1 MTKPVAIVTGASRG
15 VGKAVA
21 ILLAEKGWNLTLT
34 CSSSLEEAQ
43 KVAKECND
51 LGVETLVLTADV
63 SDESKCQETVQKTI
77 DKWKRLDT
85 LVNNAGRTVFNAHE
99 NLAGLS
105 SEDFVEIYK
114 TNTVGPYMMI
124 KEAEESLRQSPN
136 ASIVNIA
143 SIAGV
148 IGVGSSIAYV
158 ASKGALVM
166 MTKSLAKALGPI
178 RINAICPGF
187 IEGEWLKTG
196 LGDETYEATKSFI
209 ESSTPLSMVCNPEK
223 VAKGVW
229 FFIEDA
235 VATTGETLILDGGF
249 HLK

>member
-1 MTKPVAIVTGASRG
+1 M
-15 VGKAVA
+15 
-21 ILLAEKGWNLTLT
+21 TLT

-51 LGVETLVLTADV
+51 LGAETLVFTADV

-124 KEAEESLRQSPN
+124 KEAEEFLRQSPN

>member
-15 VGKAVA
+15 VG
-21 ILLAEKGWNLTLT
+21 
-34 CSSSLEEAQ
+34 

-124 KEAEESLRQSPN
+124 KEAEEFLRQSPN

-209 ESSTPLSMVCNPEK
+209 ESSTPLSIVCNPEK

>member
-1 MTKPVAIVTGASRG
+1 MNKPVAIITGASRG

-21 ILLAEKGWNLTLT
+21 IMLAEKGWNLTLT
-34 CSSSLEEAQ
+34 CSSSLKEAE

-51 LGVETLVLTADV
+51 LGAETLVLVSDV
-63 SDESKCQETVQKTI
+63 SNDLKCRETVDATI
-77 DKWKRLDT
+77 EKLNKLYT
-85 LVNNAGRTVFNAHE
+85 LINNAGRTVFKAHE
-99 NLAGLS
+99 NMSVLK
-105 SEDFVEIYK
+105 SEDFLEIYK

-124 KEAEESLRQSPN
+124 KEAEEFLRKSPI
-136 ASIVNIA
+136 ASVVNIA

-187 IEGEWLKTG
+187 IEGEWLKKG
-196 LGDETYEATKSFI
+196 LGDEAYEATKNYI
-209 ESSTPLSMVCNPEK
+209 ESSTPLNMVCNPEK

-229 FFIEDA
+229 FFVEDA

>member
-15 VGKAVA
+15 VGRAVA

-51 LGVETLVLTADV
+51 LGAETLVFTADV

-124 KEAEESLRQSPN
+124 KEAEEFLRQSPN

>member
-15 VGKAVA
+15 VGRAVA

-51 LGVETLVLTADV
+51 LGAETLVLTADV

-99 NLAGLS
+99 NLSGLS

-124 KEAEESLRQSPN
+124 KEAEEFLRQSPN

-196 LGDETYEATKSFI
+196 LGDETYETTKSFI

>member
-21 ILLAEKGWNLTLT
+21 LLLAEKGWNLTLT
-34 CSSSLEEAQ
+34 CSSSLKEAK

-51 LGVETLVLTADV
+51 LGSETLVLTADV
-63 SDESKCQETVQKTI
+63 SDESKCKETVQKTI
-77 DKWKRLDT
+77 EEWKRLDV
-85 LVNNAGRTVFNAHE
+85 LINNAGKTVFNAHE
-99 NLAGLS
+99 NLAGLK
-105 SEDFVEIYK
+105 SEDFLEIYK

-124 KEAEESLRQSPN
+124 KEAEEFLRKSPI
-136 ASIVNIA
+136 ASVVNIA

-196 LGDETYEATKSFI
+196 LGDEAYEATKNFI
-209 ESSTPLSMVCNPEK
+209 ESSTPLNMVCNPEK

-229 FFIEDA
+229 FFVEDA

>member
-1 MTKPVAIVTGASRG
+1 MTKSVAVVTGASRG
-15 VGKAVA
+15 VGRAVA

-34 CSSSLEEAQ
+34 CSSSLEEAE

-51 LGVETLVLTADV
+51 LGAETLVLIADV
-63 SDESKCQETVQKTI
+63 SDESKCKETVQKTI
-77 DKWKRLDT
+77 DKWKRLDV
-85 LVNNAGRTVFNAHE
+85 LINNAGKTVFNAHE
-99 NLAGLS
+99 NLAGLKT
-105 SEDFVEIYK
+105 EDFVEIYK

-124 KEAEESLRQSPN
+124 KEAEEFLRQSPI
-136 ASIVNIA
+136 ASVVNIA
-143 SIAGV
+143 SIAGI

-196 LGDETYEATKSFI
+196 LGDEAYEATKSFI
-209 ESSTPLSMVCNPEK
+209 ESTTPLSMVCNPEK

>member
-1 MTKPVAIVTGASRG
+1 MTKSVAVVTGASRG
-15 VGKAVA
+15 VGRAVA

-34 CSSSLEEAQ
+34 CSSSLEEAE

-51 LGVETLVLTADV
+51 LGAETLVLIADV
-63 SDESKCQETVQKTI
+63 SDESKCKETVQKTI
-77 DKWKRLDT
+77 DKWKRLDV
-85 LVNNAGRTVFNAHE
+85 LINNAGKTVFNAHE
-99 NLAGLS
+99 NLAGLKT
-105 SEDFVEIYK
+105 EDFVEIYK

-124 KEAEESLRQSPN
+124 KEAEEFLRRSPI
-136 ASIVNIA
+136 ASVVNIA

-196 LGDETYEATKSFI
+196 LGDEAYKATKSFI
-209 ESSTPLSMVCNPEK
+209 ESTTPLSMVCNPEK

-235 VATTGETLILDGGF
+235 IATTGETLILDGGF

>member
-1 MTKPVAIVTGASRG
+1 MNKPVAIITGASRG

-21 ILLAEKGWNLTLT
+21 IMLAEKGWNLTLT
-34 CSSSLEEAQ
+34 CSSSLKEAE

-51 LGVETLVLTADV
+51 LGAETLVLVSDV
-63 SDESKCQETVQKTI
+63 SNDLKCRETVDATI
-77 DKWKRLDT
+77 EKWNKLDT
-85 LVNNAGRTVFNAHE
+85 LINNAGRTVFNAHE
-99 NLAGLS
+99 NMSGLTT
-105 SEDFVEIYK
+105 EDFVEIYK

-124 KEAEESLRQSPN
+124 KESEKHLRKSPI
-136 ASIVNIA
+136 ASVVNIA

-187 IEGEWLKTG
+187 IEGEWLKSG
-196 LGDETYEATKSFI
+196 LGDEAYEATKSFI

-223 VAKGVW
+223 VAKGVF

-235 VATTGETLILDGGF
+235 IATTGETLILDGGF

>member
-15 VGKAVA
+15 VGRAVA

-51 LGVETLVLTADV
+51 LGAETLVLTADV

-124 KEAEESLRQSPN
+124 KEAEEFLRQSPN

-209 ESSTPLSMVCNPEK
+209 EFN
-223 VAKGVW
+223 
-229 FFIEDA
+229 IR
-235 VATTGETLILDGGF
+235 
-249 HLK
+249 

>member
-21 ILLAEKGWNLTLT
+21 LLLAEKGWNLTLT
-34 CSSSLEEAQ
+34 CSSSLKEAK
-43 KVAKECND
+43 KVAKKCND
-51 LGVETLVLTADV
+51 LGAETIVLTADV
-63 SDESKCQETVQKTI
+63 SDESKCKETVQKTI
-77 DKWKRLDT
+77 EEWKRLDV
-85 LVNNAGRTVFNAHE
+85 LINNAGKTVFNAHE
-99 NLAGLS
+99 NLAGLK
-105 SEDFVEIYK
+105 SEDFLEIYK

-124 KEAEESLRQSPN
+124 KEAEEFLRKSPI
-136 ASIVNIA
+136 ASVVNIA

-196 LGDETYEATKSFI
+196 LGDEAYEATKNFI
-209 ESSTPLSMVCNPEK
+209 ESSTPLNMVCNPEK

-229 FFIEDA
+229 FFVEDA

>member
-21 ILLAEKGWNLTLT
+21 LLLAEKGWNLTLT
-34 CSSSLEEAQ
+34 CSSSLKEAK
-43 KVAKECND
+43 KVEKECNE
-51 LGVETLVLTADV
+51 LGSETIVLTADV
-63 SDESKCQETVQKTI
+63 TDESKCKETVQKTI
-77 DKWKRLDT
+77 EEWKRLDV
-85 LVNNAGRTVFNAHE
+85 LINNAGKTVFNAHE
-99 NLAGLS
+99 NLVGLK
-105 SEDFVEIYK
+105 SEDFLEIYK

-124 KEAEESLRQSPN
+124 KEAEEFLRKSPI
-136 ASIVNIA
+136 ASVVNIA

-196 LGDETYEATKSFI
+196 LGDEAYEATKNFI
-209 ESSTPLSMVCNPEK
+209 ESSTPLNMVCNPEK

-229 FFIEDA
+229 FFVEDA

>member
-21 ILLAEKGWNLTLT
+21 LLLAEKGWNLTLT
-34 CSSSLEEAQ
+34 CSSSLKEAK

-51 LGVETLVLTADV
+51 LGSETIVLTADV
-63 SDESKCQETVQKTI
+63 SDESKCKETVQKTI
-77 DKWKRLDT
+77 EEWKRLDV
-85 LVNNAGRTVFNAHE
+85 LINNAGKTVFNAHE
-99 NLAGLS
+99 NLVGLK
-105 SEDFVEIYK
+105 SEDFLEIYK

-124 KEAEESLRQSPN
+124 KEAEEFLRKSPI
-136 ASIVNIA
+136 ASVVNIA

-196 LGDETYEATKSFI
+196 LGDEAYEATKNFI
-209 ESSTPLSMVCNPEK
+209 ESSTPLNMVCNPEK

-229 FFIEDA
+229 FFVEDA

>member
-15 VGKAVA
+15 VGIAVA
-21 ILLAEKGWNLTLT
+21 LFLAEKGWNLTLT

-51 LGVETLVLTADV
+51 LGAETLVFTADV

-124 KEAEESLRQSPN
+124 KEAEDFLRQSPN

>member
-1 MTKPVAIVTGASRG
+1 MTRSVAIVTGASRG

-34 CSSSLEEAQ
+34 CSSSLEEAE

-51 LGVETLVLTADV
+51 LGAETLVLIADV
-63 SDESKCQETVQKTI
+63 SDESKCKQTVRKTI
-77 DKWKRLDT
+77 DKWQRLDV
-85 LVNNAGRTVFNAHE
+85 LINNAGKTVFNAHE
-99 NLAGLS
+99 NLAGLKT
-105 SEDFVEIYK
+105 EDFVEIYK

-124 KEAEESLRQSPN
+124 KEAEEFLRQSPI
-136 ASIVNIA
+136 ASVVNIA

-196 LGDETYEATKSFI
+196 LGDEAYEATKSFI
-209 ESSTPLSMVCNPEK
+209 ESTTPLSMVCNPEK

>member
-1 MTKPVAIVTGASRG
+1 MTKSVAIVTGASRG

-21 ILLAEKGWNLTLT
+21 LLLAEKGWNLTLT
-34 CSSSLEEAQ
+34 CSSSLKEAK

-51 LGVETLVLTADV
+51 LGSETIVLTADV
-63 SDESKCQETVQKTI
+63 SDESKCKETVQKTI
-77 DKWKRLDT
+77 EEWKRLDV
-85 LVNNAGRTVFNAHE
+85 LINNAGKTVFNAHE
-99 NLAGLS
+99 NLAGLK
-105 SEDFVEIYK
+105 SEDFLEIYK

-124 KEAEESLRQSPN
+124 KEAEEFLRKSPI
-136 ASIVNIA
+136 ASVVNIA

-196 LGDETYEATKSFI
+196 LGDEAYEATKNFI
-209 ESSTPLSMVCNPEK
+209 ESSTPLNMVCNPEK

-229 FFIEDA
+229 FFVEDA

>member
-1 MTKPVAIVTGASRG
+1 MTKSVAIVTGASRG

-34 CSSSLEEAQ
+34 CSSSLEEAEE
-43 KVAKECND
+43 VAKECND
-51 LGVETLVLTADV
+51 LGAETLVLIADV
-63 SDESKCQETVQKTI
+63 SDESKCKQTVRKTI
-77 DKWKRLDT
+77 DKWQRLDV
-85 LVNNAGRTVFNAHE
+85 LINNAGKTVFNAHE
-99 NLAGLS
+99 NLAGLKT
-105 SEDFVEIYK
+105 EDFVEIYK

-124 KEAEESLRQSPN
+124 KEAEEFLRQSPI
-136 ASIVNIA
+136 ASVVNIA

-196 LGDETYEATKSFI
+196 LGDEAYEATKSFI
-209 ESSTPLSMVCNPEK
+209 ESTTPLSMVCNPEK

>member
-1 MTKPVAIVTGASRG
+1 MTKSVAVVTGASRG
-15 VGKAVA
+15 VGRAVA

-34 CSSSLEEAQ
+34 CSSSLEEAE

-51 LGVETLVLTADV
+51 LGAETLVLIADV
-63 SDESKCQETVQKTI
+63 SDESKCKETVQKTI
-77 DKWKRLDT
+77 DKWKRLDV
-85 LVNNAGRTVFNAHE
+85 LINNAGKTVFNAHE
-99 NLAGLS
+99 NLAGLKT
-105 SEDFVEIYK
+105 EDFVEIYK

-124 KEAEESLRQSPN
+124 KEAEEFLRQSPI
-136 ASIVNIA
+136 ASVVNIA

-196 LGDETYEATKSFI
+196 LGDEAYKATKSFI
-209 ESSTPLSMVCNPEK
+209 ESTTPLSMVCNPEK

-235 VATTGETLILDGGF
+235 IATTGETLILDGGF

>member
-15 VGKAVA
+15 VGRAVA

-51 LGVETLVLTADV
+51 LGAETLVFTADV

-77 DKWKRLDT
+77 NKWKRLDT

-124 KEAEESLRQSPN
+124 KEAEDFLRQSPN

>member
-1 MTKPVAIVTGASRG
+1 MTKSVAVVTGASRG
-15 VGKAVA
+15 VGRAVA

-34 CSSSLEEAQ
+34 CSSSLEEAE

-51 LGVETLVLTADV
+51 LGAETLVLIADV
-63 SDESKCQETVQKTI
+63 SDESKCKETVQKTI
-77 DKWKRLDT
+77 DKWQRLDV
-85 LVNNAGRTVFNAHE
+85 LINNAGKTVFNAHE
-99 NLAGLS
+99 NLAGLKT
-105 SEDFVEIYK
+105 EDFVEIYK

-124 KEAEESLRQSPN
+124 KEAEEFLRQSPI
-136 ASIVNIA
+136 ASVVNIA

-196 LGDETYEATKSFI
+196 LGDEAYEATKSFI
-209 ESSTPLSMVCNPEK
+209 ESTTPLSMVCNPEK

-235 VATTGETLILDGGF
+235 IATTGETLILDGGF

>member
-15 VGKAVA
+15 VGRAVS

-51 LGVETLVLTADV
+51 LGAETLVLTADV

-124 KEAEESLRQSPN
+124 KEAEEFLRQSPN

>member
-1 MTKPVAIVTGASRG
+1 MNKPVAIITGASRG

-21 ILLAEKGWNLTLT
+21 IMLAEKGWNLTLT
-34 CSSSLEEAQ
+34 CSNSLKEAEE
-43 KVAKECND
+43 VAKECND
-51 LGVETLVLTADV
+51 LGAETLVLVSDV
-63 SDESKCQETVQKTI
+63 SDDLKCRETVDRTI
-77 DKWKRLDT
+77 EKWNKLDT
-85 LVNNAGRTVFNAHE
+85 LINNAGRTVFNAHE
-99 NLAGLS
+99 NMSGLTT
-105 SEDFVEIYK
+105 EDFVEIYK

-124 KEAEESLRQSPN
+124 KESEKYLRKSPI
-136 ASIVNIA
+136 ASVVNIA

-166 MTKSLAKALGPI
+166 MTNSLAKALGPI

-187 IEGEWLKTG
+187 IEGEWLKSG
-196 LGDETYEATKSFI
+196 LGDEAYEATKSFI
-209 ESSTPLSMVCNPEK
+209 ENSTPLSMVCNPEK
-223 VAKGVW
+223 VAKGVF

-235 VATTGETLILDGGF
+235 IATTGETLILDGGF

>member
-15 VGKAVA
+15 VGRAVA
-21 ILLAEKGWNLTLT
+21 MLLAEKGWNLTLT

-51 LGVETLVLTADV
+51 LGAETLVFTADV

-77 DKWKRLDT
+77 NKWKRLDT

-124 KEAEESLRQSPN
+124 KEAEDFLRQSPN

>member
-124 KEAEESLRQSPN
+124 KEAEEFLRQSPN

>member
-21 ILLAEKGWNLTLT
+21 LLLAEKGWNLTLT
-34 CSSSLEEAQ
+34 CSSSFKEAK

-51 LGVETLVLTADV
+51 LGAETIVLTADV
-63 SDESKCQETVQKTI
+63 SDESKCKETVQKTI
-77 DKWKRLDT
+77 EEWKRLDV
-85 LVNNAGRTVFNAHE
+85 LINNAGKTVFNAHE
-99 NLAGLS
+99 NLAGLK
-105 SEDFVEIYK
+105 SEDFLEIYK

-124 KEAEESLRQSPN
+124 KEAEEFLRKSPI
-136 ASIVNIA
+136 ASVVNIA

-196 LGDETYEATKSFI
+196 LGDEAYEATKNFI
-209 ESSTPLSMVCNPEK
+209 ESSTPLNMVCNPEK

-229 FFIEDA
+229 FFVEDA

>member
-1 MTKPVAIVTGASRG
+1 MTKSVAVVTGASRG
-15 VGKAVA
+15 VGRAVA

-34 CSSSLEEAQ
+34 CSSSLEEAE

-51 LGVETLVLTADV
+51 LGAETLVLIADV
-63 SDESKCQETVQKTI
+63 SDESKCKETVKKTI
-77 DKWKRLDT
+77 DKWQRLDV
-85 LVNNAGRTVFNAHE
+85 LINNAGKTVFNAHE
-99 NLAGLS
+99 NLAGLKT
-105 SEDFVEIYK
+105 EDFVEIYK

-124 KEAEESLRQSPN
+124 KEAEEFLRQSPI
-136 ASIVNIA
+136 ASVVNIA

-196 LGDETYEATKSFI
+196 LGDEAYEATKSFI
-209 ESSTPLSMVCNPEK
+209 ESTTPLSMVCNPEK

-235 VATTGETLILDGGF
+235 IATTGETLILDGGF

>member
-1 MTKPVAIVTGASRG
+1 MTKSVAVVTGASRG
-15 VGKAVA
+15 VGRAVA

-34 CSSSLEEAQ
+34 CSSSLEEAE

-51 LGVETLVLTADV
+51 LGAETLVLIADV
-63 SDESKCQETVQKTI
+63 SDESKCKETVQKTI
-77 DKWKRLDT
+77 DKWKRLDV
-85 LVNNAGRTVFNAHE
+85 LINNAGKTVFNAHE
-99 NLAGLS
+99 NLAGLKT
-105 SEDFVEIYK
+105 EDFVEIYK

-124 KEAEESLRQSPN
+124 KEAEEFLRQSPI
-136 ASIVNIA
+136 ASVVNIA

-196 LGDETYEATKSFI
+196 LGDEAYEATKSFI
-209 ESSTPLSMVCNPEK
+209 ESTTPLSMVCNPEK

>member
-21 ILLAEKGWNLTLT
+21 LLLAEKGWNLTLT
-34 CSSSLEEAQ
+34 CSSSLKEAK

-51 LGVETLVLTADV
+51 LGSETIVLTADV
-63 SDESKCQETVQKTI
+63 SDESKCKETVQKTI
-77 DKWKRLDT
+77 EEWKRLDV
-85 LVNNAGRTVFNAHE
+85 LINNAGKTVFNAHE
-99 NLAGLS
+99 NLAGLK
-105 SEDFVEIYK
+105 SEDFLEIYK

-124 KEAEESLRQSPN
+124 KEAEEFLRKSPI
-136 ASIVNIA
+136 ASVVNIA

-187 IEGEWLKTG
+187 IEGEWLKKG
-196 LGDETYEATKSFI
+196 LGDEAYEATKNYI
-209 ESSTPLSMVCNPEK
+209 ESSTPLNMVCNPEK

-229 FFIEDA
+229 FFVEDA

>member
-21 ILLAEKGWNLTLT
+21 LLLAEKGWNLTLT
-34 CSSSLEEAQ
+34 CSSSLKEAK

-51 LGVETLVLTADV
+51 LGSETIVLTADV
-63 SDESKCQETVQKTI
+63 SDESKCKETVQKTI
-77 DKWKRLDT
+77 EEWKRLDV
-85 LVNNAGRTVFNAHE
+85 LINNAGKTVFNAHE
-99 NLAGLS
+99 NLAGLK
-105 SEDFVEIYK
+105 SEDFLEIYK

-124 KEAEESLRQSPN
+124 KEAEEFLRKSPI
-136 ASIVNIA
+136 ASVVNIA

-148 IGVGSSIAYV
+148 IGVGSSVAYV

-187 IEGEWLKTG
+187 IEGECLKTG
-196 LGDETYEATKSFI
+196 LGDEAYEATKNFI
-209 ESSTPLSMVCNPEK
+209 ESSTPLNMVCNPEK

-229 FFIEDA
+229 FFVEDA

>member
-63 SDESKCQETVQKTI
+63 SDELKCQETVQKTS

-124 KEAEESLRQSPN
+124 KEAEEFLRQSPN

>member
-15 VGKAVA
+15 VGKAVS

-51 LGVETLVLTADV
+51 LGAETLVLTADV

-124 KEAEESLRQSPN
+124 KEAEEFLRQSPN

>member
-21 ILLAEKGWNLTLT
+21 LLLAEKGWNLTLT
-34 CSSSLEEAQ
+34 CSSSLKEAK

-51 LGVETLVLTADV
+51 LGSETIVLTADV
-63 SDESKCQETVQKTI
+63 SDESKCKETVQKTI
-77 DKWKRLDT
+77 EEWKRLDV
-85 LVNNAGRTVFNAHE
+85 LINKAGKTVFNAHE
-99 NLAGLS
+99 NLAGLK
-105 SEDFVEIYK
+105 SEDFLEIYK

-124 KEAEESLRQSPN
+124 KEAEEFLRKSPI
-136 ASIVNIA
+136 ASVVNIA

-196 LGDETYEATKSFI
+196 LGDEAYEATKNFI
-209 ESSTPLSMVCNPEK
+209 ESSTPLNMVCNPEK

-229 FFIEDA
+229 FFVEDA

>member
-21 ILLAEKGWNLTLT
+21 LLLAEKGWNLTLT
-34 CSSSLEEAQ
+34 CSSSLKEAK

-51 LGVETLVLTADV
+51 LGSETIVLTADV
-63 SDESKCQETVQKTI
+63 SDESKCKETVQKTI
-77 DKWKRLDT
+77 EEWKRLDV
-85 LVNNAGRTVFNAHE
+85 LINNAGKTVFNAHE
-99 NLAGLS
+99 NLAGLK
-105 SEDFVEIYK
+105 SEDFLEIYK

-124 KEAEESLRQSPN
+124 KEAEEFLRKSPI
-136 ASIVNIA
+136 ASVVNIA

-148 IGVGSSIAYV
+148 TGVGSSIAYV

-196 LGDETYEATKSFI
+196 LGDEAYEATKNFI
-209 ESSTPLSMVCNPEK
+209 ESSTPLNMVCNPEK

-229 FFIEDA
+229 FFVEDA

>member
-21 ILLAEKGWNLTLT
+21 LLLAEKGWNLTLT
-34 CSSSLEEAQ
+34 CSSSLKEAK

-51 LGVETLVLTADV
+51 LGSETIVLTADV
-63 SDESKCQETVQKTI
+63 SDESKCKETVQKTI
-77 DKWKRLDT
+77 EEWKRIDVLI
-85 LVNNAGRTVFNAHE
+85 NNAGKTVFNAHE
-99 NLAGLS
+99 NLAGLK
-105 SEDFVEIYK
+105 SEDFLEIYK

-124 KEAEESLRQSPN
+124 KEAEEFLRKSPI
-136 ASIVNIA
+136 ASVVNIA

-148 IGVGSSIAYV
+148 IGVGSSVAYV

-196 LGDETYEATKSFI
+196 LGDEAYEATKNFI
-209 ESSTPLSMVCNPEK
+209 ESSTPLNMVCNPEK

-229 FFIEDA
+229 FFVEDA

>member
-1 MTKPVAIVTGASRG
+1 M
-15 VGKAVA
+15 
-21 ILLAEKGWNLTLT
+21 TLT

-63 SDESKCQETVQKTI
+63 SDELKCQETVQKTI

-124 KEAEESLRQSPN
+124 KEAEEFLRQSPN

>member
-63 SDESKCQETVQKTI
+63 SDELKCQETVQKTI

-124 KEAEESLRQSPN
+124 KEAEEFLRQSPN

>member
-15 VGKAVA
+15 VGRAVA
-21 ILLAEKGWNLTLT
+21 ILLAKKGWNLTLT

-51 LGVETLVLTADV
+51 LDAETLVLTADV

-124 KEAEESLRQSPN
+124 KEAEEFLRQSPN